1 MTVKQL
7 ITESKQAEEVLDIIR
22 NATTGSPYEGK
33 LYMAG
38 GYVRDTLL
46 GRDSKDVDFVVD
58 GDARSGLAAAE
69 FIAKK
74 LGVYKPD
81 SNPVIF
87 PTYFTAKLT
96 VPTPSGKID
105 VEFVAPRKEKYTPG
119 SRKPE
124 VAAGELKDDVMR
136 RDFTVNSLLQNLH
149 TGEILDMSGRGRKDL
164 EQKMLDTTGDPAV
177 IFGEDPLR
185 ILRAVRF
192 AIKYNF
198 KLPMHMIRNIKK
210 FAGDLKNISNE
221 RINDELSKIL
231 LLNRPS
237 RAFKLFKITGIL
249 DVVMPELSQLVR
261 LKQNA
266 YHSKDAWG
274 HTLDVLDASSP
285 DLIKRLG
292 ALFHDIGKAATRTEK
307 NGKIQFIGHAQ
318 VGSEIAKTVMRRLK
332 YPNDLI
338 NKVSDIVKY
347 HMDLKS
353 AGADAS
359 QLKDS
364 TLRKFIFRVGHN
376 LEDLLDV
383 MHADNVSHSE
393 AASMPDQIARIRE
406 KIQQMD
412 VNDILKTQSIL
423 NGTEI
428 MELGAKGPLIAQ
440 IKDRILTKVLENPAF
455 TRAEAVQVARNMIQS
470 HNTKK

>member
-1 MTVKQL
+1 MTIKQIL
-7 ITESKQAEEVLDIIR
+7 TESKQAQEVLDIIR
-22 NATTGSPYEGK
+22 KATDGSPYEGK

-58 GDARSGLAAAE
+58 GDARSGLDAAE
-69 FIAKK
+69 YIAKK
-74 LGVYKPD
+74 LGVFKQD

-105 VEFVAPRKEKYTPG
+105 VEFVAPRKEKYIPG

-124 VAAGELKDDVMR
+124 VAAGELRDDVMR

-149 TGEILDMSGRGRKDL
+149 TGKILDMSGRGRHDL
-164 EQKMLDTTGDPAV
+164 EKGILDTTGDPTV

-192 AIKYNF
+192 AIKYDF
-198 KLPMHMIRNIKK
+198 KLSKDMIKNIKQ

-231 LLNRPS
+231 VLKKPS

-249 DVVMPELSQLVR
+249 DVIMPELSQLVR

-266 YHSKDAWG
+266 YHKKDAFG

-285 DLIKRLG
+285 DLVKRLA

-307 NGKIQFIGHAQ
+307 NGKIQFIGHAD
-318 VGSEIAKTVMRRLK
+318 VGADIAKTVMRRLK
-332 YPNDLI
+332 YPTDLI
-338 NKVSDIVKY
+338 NKVSEIVRY

-353 AGADAS
+353 AGPDAS
-359 QLKDS
+359 QIKDS

-423 NGTEI
+423 DGNEI
-428 MELGAKGPLIAQ
+428 KELGATGPLIAK
-440 IKDRILTKVLENPAF
+440 IKDRILTKVLENPAL
-455 TRAEAVQVARNMIQS
+455 TREAAIQMARNMIQS
-470 HNTKK
+470 QTTKK

>member
-1 MTVKQL
+1 
-7 ITESKQAEEVLDIIR
+7 
-22 NATTGSPYEGK
+22 
-33 LYMAG
+33 
-38 GYVRDTLL
+38 
-46 GRDSKDVDFVVD
+46 
-58 GDARSGLAAAE
+58 
-69 FIAKK
+69 
-74 LGVYKPD
+74 
-81 SNPVIF
+81 
-87 PTYFTAKLT
+87 
-96 VPTPSGKID
+96 
-105 VEFVAPRKEKYTPG
+105 
-119 SRKPE
+119 
-124 VAAGELKDDVMR
+124 
-136 RDFTVNSLLQNLH
+136 
-149 TGEILDMSGRGRKDL
+149 
-164 EQKMLDTTGDPAV
+164 
-177 IFGEDPLR
+177 
-185 ILRAVRF
+185 
-192 AIKYNF
+192 
-198 KLPMHMIRNIKK
+198 
-210 FAGDLKNISNE
+210 
-221 RINDELSKIL
+221 
-231 LLNRPS
+231 
-237 RAFKLFKITGIL
+237 
-249 DVVMPELSQLVR
+249 
-261 LKQNA
+261 
-266 YHSKDAWG
+266 
-274 HTLDVLDASSP
+274 
-285 DLIKRLG
+285 LG